1 MTDRAKTSSQSP
13 NSNPSSKPPSTG
25 GGRQRVI
32 ASCLTCRRR
41 KVKCDHGHPVC
52 GACARGNHVCTYAT
66 DPGLGQS
73 GSGRITKSSILSG
86 LGKGARNI
94 DVQARLDRLELLLEK
109 AVSGQAPPT
118 QISSHASNGIERRE
132 RDYDSGLSPSSNS
145 QSSLGAGMSSDNN
158 DGTLLLEDGQSQF
171 VSSLHWALLADEV
184 SGLRSVSVYELTDM
198 TSLRPDPRY
207 QSAARGKD
215 RRRPRSTYS

>member
-13 NSNPSSKPPSTG
+13 NSNSSSKPPSTG

-41 KVKCDHGHPVC
+41 KVKCDHGHPIC
-52 GACARGNHVCTYAT
+52 GACTRGNHVCTYAT
-66 DPGLGQS
+66 DQGLGQP
-73 GSGRITKSSILSG
+73 GSGRVTKPSILSG

-94 DVQARLDRLELLLEK
+94 DVQSRLDRLELLLEK
-109 AVSGQAPPT
+109 AVSGHAPPT
-118 QISSHASNGIERRE
+118 HSSAQASNGMEKRE
-132 RDYDSGLSPSSNS
+132 RDYDSGFSPSSNS
-145 QSSLGAGMSSDNN
+145 QSSHGAGMSSDNN

-184 SGLRSVSVYELTDM
+184 
-198 TSLRPDPRY
+198 
-207 QSAARGKD
+207 
-215 RRRPRSTYS
+215 RRR